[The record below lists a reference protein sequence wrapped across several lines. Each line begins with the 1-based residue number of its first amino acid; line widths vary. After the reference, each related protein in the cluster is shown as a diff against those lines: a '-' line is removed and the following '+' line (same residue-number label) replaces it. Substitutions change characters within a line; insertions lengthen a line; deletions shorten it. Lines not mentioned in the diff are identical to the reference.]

1 MAARA
6 GGNLHVGFS
15 FDWADEEDLVRRM
28 DESTRSSEGSEELNH
43 WWHPA
48 VPIGFQL
55 ETVADLK
62 QFQLFE
68 VTPD

>member
-28 DESTRSSEGSEELNH
+28 DESTVLAKEAKS
-43 WWHPA
+43 
-48 VPIGFQL
+48 
-55 ETVADLK
+55 
-62 QFQLFE
+62 
-68 VTPD
+68 